1 MEKHHGSAA
10 WNEFKSKIR
19 IRVTNGLLQVT
30 TNGEVLVELKRRDFK
45 YLLVSGDNYGKSKGR
60 WTIKARPI
68 TNTDLQSTTIESESF
83 TNINFDSTTPS
94 APPSAPEKENLSYV
108 SETEP
113 VDSELPPAYNDINN
127 VFS

>member
-1 MEKHHGSAA
+1 M
-10 WNEFKSKIR
+10 
-19 IRVTNGLLQVT
+19 T
-30 TNGEVLVELKRRDFK
+30 TNGEVLVELKRRDIVKNDFK
-45 YLLVSGDNYGKSKGR
+45 YLLVSGDDYGKSKGR

-68 TNTDLQSTTIESESF
+68 TNTDSQSTTIGSESF
-83 TNINFDSTTPS
+83 ANINFDSITPS